1 MRSMLKRLAILLPVA
16 AVHASLLFY
25 MFSAGMEAV
34 SAAGEQKTGAVL
46 PGAQAVLTISG
57 VTGGHAI
64 KRTETPTGDLQK
76 ITWPAPDEKDPDEV
90 MAQKAISS
98 APDAESGSAGRT
110 AEISAHGIPQERHAA
125 PERKSAGHA
134 ASGHKPGRSTERHR
148 GDTAGAKVSAKMRHA
163 QSSGRSSLKA
173 DAGTSHYEGK
183 SPEGKSSGVSQAFAS
198 PGSAP
203 HVADTR
209 GSSGAGQRA
218 GESYRMYGVSSSGV
232 IVSCRTVLRYPEKSR
247 RRGSEGRVKA
257 RVEAATDGRVISAEA
272 AGSSGDWYLDSALT
286 DFIKKC
292 RFKSGGVYEVEAVFR
307 LK

>member
-90 MAQKAISS
+90 MSQKAISS

-148 GDTAGAKVSAKMRHA
+148 GDTAVMPAHRITKENPLKENQAESVRPLPHPDPHLTWRTPGALQEQGSGPESPTGCTVYQAA
-163 QSSGRSSLKA
+163 ASS
-173 DAGTSHYEGK
+173 
-183 SPEGKSSGVSQAFAS
+183 
-198 PGSAP
+198 
-203 HVADTR
+203 
-209 GSSGAGQRA
+209 
-218 GESYRMYGVSSSGV
+218 
-232 IVSCRTVLRYPEKSR
+232 
-247 RRGSEGRVKA
+247 
-257 RVEAATDGRVISAEA
+257 
-272 AGSSGDWYLDSALT
+272 
-286 DFIKKC
+286 
-292 RFKSGGVYEVEAVFR
+292 
-307 LK
+307 